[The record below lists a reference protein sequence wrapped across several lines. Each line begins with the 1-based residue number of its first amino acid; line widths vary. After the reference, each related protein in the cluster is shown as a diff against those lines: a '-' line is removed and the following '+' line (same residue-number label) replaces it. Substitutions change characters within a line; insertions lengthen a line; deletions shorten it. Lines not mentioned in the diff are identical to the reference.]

1 MKKPELDKLDLNES
15 EYGNSSSDINKPE
28 VSTQK
33 ANTQEKRLTAL
44 DELSMLDQE
53 MGRYDEC

>member
-1 MKKPELDKLDLNES
+1 MKEPELDKLDLNES
-15 EYGNSSSDINKPE
+15 EYGNSSSDINKLE

-33 ANTQEKRLTAL
+33 ANTKEKRLKAL